1 MIRIGIILAESALND
16 FSKVSDAL
24 NNQNEITFYTYKDTS
39 EIKSLYLQYELL
51 HDAII
56 INRLSRKILER
67 LGVKFKTPTYTYMPS
82 ETDVYKMLFNL
93 CLKYR
98 HIDLSTVFLDY
109 DMITNFSSNG
119 LANEMYEQFLTIF
132 EANIINDQWQSN
144 FYNRILDKHIQA
156 HKSGKATLSVTTF
169 SNIYSQLVK
178 ANITTELIT
187 PSRETLVQLLEKII
201 LEVSHQKLLDNII
214 VVGKITS
221 DAFDAS
227 EYHLNASYNIN
238 LTFSELHEFKRKH
251 KQKFII
257 QQNAN
262 FIEILISH
270 RELMMLSCNLKT
282 DPIVAALNES
292 LSFNIFVGWG
302 IDFNIEEA
310 HRKAHL
316 ANHEAKIQKKYSVT
330 INDTNQFIYLNSEKL
345 QEVVIEN
352 NPAVQKLSEQ
362 TGISALILNKLLFVI
377 NKKGSNEITSD
388 DIATHLAITVRS
400 ANRMLNELE
409 AKGLANPI
417 STKHEKQRGRPKKV
431 YKISI

>member
-1 MIRIGIILAESALND
+1 MVRIGIILAESALND
-16 FSKVSDAL
+16 FIQLKDIVNDK
-24 NNQNEITFYTYKDTS
+24 NEFTFYTYKDTS
-39 EIKSLYLQYELL
+39 EIQALYLQSELL

-56 INRLSRKILER
+56 INQLSTMILQR
-67 LGVKFKTPTYTYMPS
+67 IGIKFNTPTYSYIPS
-82 ETDVYKMLFNL
+82 ETDVYKKLFNL
-93 CLKYR
+93 SLTYR
-98 HIDLSTVFLDY
+98 NIDLSTVFLDY
-109 DMITNFSSNG
+109 DMITNFSPNE

-178 ANITTELIT
+178 ANIPTELIT
-187 PSRETLVQLLEKII
+187 PSRETLVQFIEKII
-201 LEVSHQKLLDNII
+201 LEVSHQKLLDNKI

-221 DAFDAS
+221 DAFNAS
-227 EYHLNASYNIN
+227 DYHLNAGYNIN
-238 LTFSELHEFKRKH
+238 LTISELHEFKRKY

-270 RELMMLSCNLKT
+270 SELMMLSHNLKS
-282 DPIVAALNES
+282 DPVAAALNES

-316 ANHEAKIQKKYSVT
+316 ANHEAKIQKKCSVI
-330 INDTNQFIYLNSEKL
+330 INNTDQFIYLNSEKQ

-362 TGISALILNKLLFVI
+362 TGISALILNKLLLVI

-409 AKGLANPI
+409 AKGIAHTI

-431 YKISI
+431 FKVSI